1 MNPSQRTTDKKGEP
15 AAAHSPVP
23 QPVRPRQWSLA
34 IVGGE
39 THIKEITSLH
49 GNGLEIVGAVVRE
62 DQIAWA
68 RQSLQTEVYT
78 EMKDLM
84 AAQSPRIVVAA
95 NENYRKAEVIKR
107 ALASGC
113 HVIADKPAAINLTE
127 LDEMEQMAKDYQR
140 RFLMLLTLRGHAH
153 YRKLREL
160 VASGAIGEPVQC
172 QAKMSVE
179 LKPHARPPWFLDQRL
194 SGGPILDLA
203 IHSID
208 AVEWITGLRLAS
220 VTSYQANISR
230 PQMTQLVDSGA
241 CLFRLENGGTAFIQF
256 NRVLPAGCGNDYRLD
271 VVGTEGQ
278 IEFRLGR
285 YLRLQKKGNA
295 IEDFPLAKLSP
306 NQSVVAD
313 WLKSLDDRDHSPL
326 VPDAASFR
334 ANRIACL
341 AQNSADSGK
350 TVAIHD

>member
-1 MNPSQRTTDKKGEP
+1 MPINPSQRTIDMKGEP
-15 AAAHSPVP
+15 TGA
-23 QPVRPRQWSLA
+23 QPRQWSVA

-39 THIKEITSLH
+39 THIKEITSL
-49 GNGLEIVGAVVRE
+49 NGSGLKIVGTVVRKE
-62 DQIAWA
+62 QVAWA
-68 RQSLQTEVYT
+68 RESLQAEVYT
-78 EMKDLM
+78 KMEDLM
-84 AAQSPRIVVAA
+84 AAHSPRIIVVA
-95 NENYRKAEVIKR
+95 NENYRKPAVIKH
-107 ALASGC
+107 AITSGC
-113 HVIADKPAAINLTE
+113 HVIADKPAALNITE
-127 LDEMEQMAKDYQR
+127 LDEMELMAKDYKS
-140 RFLMLLTLRGHAH
+140 RFLMLLTLRGHAQ
-153 YRKLREL
+153 YRKLRDL
-160 VASGAIGEPVQC
+160 VASGAIGEPIQC

-179 LKPHARPPWFLDQRL
+179 LKPQARPPWFLDQRL

-208 AVEWITGLRLAS
+208 AVEWVSGLRLAS

-230 PQMTQLVDSGA
+230 PQMTQLVDSGV

-295 IEDFPLAKLSP
+295 IKDFPLVDLPS

-313 WLKSLDDRDHSPL
+313 WLKSLDDPQYSPL
-326 VPDAASFR
+326 VPDAVSYR

-341 AQNSADSGK
+341 AQSSADSGK
-350 TVAIHD
+350 TVAIDD